1 MHFLRL
7 ARDLCNTP
15 TRKLLSPA
23 FFESE
28 DDSKCGLE
36 GIAPGIEHALGT

>member
-1 MHFLRL
+1 MHFLRI

-15 TRKLLSPA
+15 IQKLLSPA

-28 DDSKCGLE
+28 DNMQCGFD
-36 GIAPGIEHALGT
+36 GISSGIDHALGV